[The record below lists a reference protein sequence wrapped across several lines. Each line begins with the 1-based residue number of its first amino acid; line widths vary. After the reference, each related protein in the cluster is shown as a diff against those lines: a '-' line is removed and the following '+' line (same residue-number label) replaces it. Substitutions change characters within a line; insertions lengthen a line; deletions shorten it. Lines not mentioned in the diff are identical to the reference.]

1 MVLSREKRSNAG
13 KAPQRLN
20 QAIPSTLPPSA
31 QLKTS
36 KKTVERPRQTS
47 VVSQAS
53 QGSKA
58 SKKAPPAPLK
68 RLILAL
74 KKQGTQPADLRHEED
89 ISTALPSP
97 EPLLSDDE
105 GFQVLGEG
113 TAPQKEAERV
123 EEEEEEKEEIEEI
136 SPPQE
141 VFFKLYYIK

>member
-20 QAIPSTLPPSA
+20 QAILSTPPPSA

-36 KKTVERPRQTS
+36 KKTVKRPRQTS

-53 QGSKA
+53 QGLKA

-74 KKQGTQPADLRHEED
+74 KKQGMQPADLRYKKD
-89 ISTALPSP
+89 ISTALLSP
-97 EPLLSDDE
+97 ESLLSDDK

-113 TAPQKEAERV
+113 TAP
-123 EEEEEEKEEIEEI
+123 
-136 SPPQE
+136 
-141 VFFKLYYIK
+141 

>member
-1 MVLSREKRSNAG
+1 MVLSREKRLNAG

-20 QAIPSTLPPSA
+20 QAIPSTPLLSA

-58 SKKAPPAPLK
+58 SKKAPPAPPK

-74 KKQGTQPADLRHEED
+74 KKQGTQPADLRHKED
-89 ISTALPSP
+89 ISTALLSP
-97 EPLLSDDE
+97 EPLLSDDK

-113 TAPQKEAERV
+113 TAPQEEAKRV
-123 EEEEEEKEEIEEI
+123 EEKKKEKKEIKEI
-136 SPPQE
+136 SSP
-141 VFFKLYYIK
+141 